1 MDAHGRRCERAR
13 GPARE
18 RRAGLCRAVLA
29 NHRHGSCAN
38 ANRHSNAHAQSV
50 ANTDAY
56 AYAYNLKPELQEKI
70 KQCFFAY
77 RAPAEMAKGLG
88 GDRFLPISYQKDWEL
103 VRTVAEAAGEKFTRD
118 AYNQSARK

>member
-1 MDAHGRRCERAR
+1 M
-13 GPARE
+13 
-18 RRAGLCRAVLA
+18 L
-29 NHRHGSCAN
+29 
-38 ANRHSNAHAQSV
+38 
-50 ANTDAY
+50 
-56 AYAYNLKPELQEKI
+56 AYNLKPELQEKI
-70 KQCFFAY
+70 KQCFFTY

>member
-1 MDAHGRRCERAR
+1 MTDR
-13 GPARE
+13 GIVGKDDFR
-18 RRAGLCRAVLA
+18 VLYT
-29 NHRHGSCAN
+29 SEMFP
-38 ANRHSNAHAQSV
+38 
-50 ANTDAY
+50 TDAY

-77 RAPAEMAKGLG
+77 PAPAEMAKGLG